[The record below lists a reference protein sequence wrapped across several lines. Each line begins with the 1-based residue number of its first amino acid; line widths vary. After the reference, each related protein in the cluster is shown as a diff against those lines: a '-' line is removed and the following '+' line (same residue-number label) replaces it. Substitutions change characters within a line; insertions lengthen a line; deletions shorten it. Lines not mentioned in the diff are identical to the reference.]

1 VPQDPALLTAMTEED
16 FLGVAGAV
24 TTGAPVNR
32 FTPKG

>member
-1 VPQDPALLTAMTEED
+1 VPQDPTLLAAMTEED
-16 FLGVAGAV
+16 FLGAAGTV